1 MPDDTDSNRTAPEQS
16 KSSALPNRKDS
27 PAAPAS
33 ASRLVALFGEPLLL
47 PGENRTDFD
56 SFCQAARDAIAPKN
70 LIEEIFLH
78 DFVHLAWD
86 NLRLRRQ
93 KTGLLIAGAHKGL
106 ASLLRA
112 FVSSHVADALAQ
124 YWARRDQE
132 QIKRVEAILDAAQLN
147 MEAVMAETLSVRL
160 EEFERVDAMTMRN
173 EARRIAILRELEAHR
188 AVRGTTPV
196 QQQARDDVI
205 TDERTNEST
214 SQWFRSASGR
224 QIALILGWA
233 RGPAPVLAK
242 REVRKMPEDKAYR
255 FQSHVIR
262 HLRLRSTI

>member
-214 SQWFRSASGR
+214 SQ
-224 QIALILGWA
+224 
-233 RGPAPVLAK
+233 
-242 REVRKMPEDKAYR
+242 
-255 FQSHVIR
+255 
-262 HLRLRSTI
+262 